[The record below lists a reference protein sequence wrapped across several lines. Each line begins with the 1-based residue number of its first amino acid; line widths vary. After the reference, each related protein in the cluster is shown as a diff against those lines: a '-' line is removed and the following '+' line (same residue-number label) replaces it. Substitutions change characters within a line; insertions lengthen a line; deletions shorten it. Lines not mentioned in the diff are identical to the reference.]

1 MVPGNRICNRRRK
14 SAAAIHQQTSRYTNN
29 NNTQLRESSYSPE
42 DVWNQP
48 KREIRLDSIPKQT
61 KTLKNYLEY
70 SMLSNT
76 TQARSKTNWIG
87 SSSPKISLVYPWHL
101 KQQIWN
107 YEIWNQTRI
116 SNETVTTVF
125 SFLSFPSVFV
135 FFLKF
140 EFQFQ
145 IWKMRESWWGGIF
158 GWKKKKRPLTRQM
171 WCLL

>member
-125 SFLSFPSVFV
+125 WVFLLFW
-135 FFLKF
+135 FFFKVWIPVSDLENERILVRGNFWLK
-140 EFQFQ
+140 E
-145 IWKMRESWWGGIF
+145 E
-158 GWKKKKRPLTRQM
+158 KKDP
-171 WCLL
+171 